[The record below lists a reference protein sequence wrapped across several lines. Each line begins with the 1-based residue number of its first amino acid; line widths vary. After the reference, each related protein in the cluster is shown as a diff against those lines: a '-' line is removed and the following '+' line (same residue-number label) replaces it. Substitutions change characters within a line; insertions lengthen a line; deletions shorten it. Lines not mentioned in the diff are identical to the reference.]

1 MVLETTSAGRR
12 NITLL
17 RTARNVVTRRNST
30 DTRTARP
37 PANFSSTNPGR
48 ANHLVPAKIITPDK
62 IPIARELTEGHW
74 LERYITKPAPISS
87 SELGRILETV
97 ENTINITLYEN
108 GAIPA
113 SPNVASEY
121 SDGSWRRDNAIMMIA
136 FMLASSIETETSGD
150 RSDLVQRVKRE
161 LTEMAKYD
169 NDPFHRGH
177 FTSFF
182 FLSSDPGENRRQA
195 KEKFVRDIPGLPR
208 AKHSINGN
216 GSLGEY
222 SDWGHH
228 QLDSIGAYLYAYF
241 FAANQGII
249 DLKELDKILTEQNP
263 ENSEDSLFSVA
274 LHFLNEIEYWDETDV
289 GPWESVP
296 ANKRASSVG
305 MCLAAL
311 KEAKKYFDNRSWNPE
326 KIIKVSQG
334 VNLRQ
339 IIDKGIENGEAVINE
354 RIPSDGRPATET
366 NEIPSDSALAFLLL
380 FNPGL
385 NEAQEN
391 AILQRVYENMGEY
404 GIRRMDDQ
412 IDAFMGENYAL
423 NPNGQGK
430 WSMLHPEHKAAQWTL
445 FDPILATHYY
455 KKYLKSDGRDI
466 ESFLLADKHLKRTL
480 SQITKCD
487 YEIEQFVSP
496 HEKITVKIPAG
507 VLPEARWRRKDEHG
521 ETWLPNTNS
530 PLQMAHGVF
539 AIMIAEATKA
549 IQLRETGTN
558 LVTAA

>member
-1 MVLETTSAGRR
+1 MAVEATGRR
-12 NITLL
+12 NIPLL
-17 RTARNVVTRRNST
+17 RTARNVVTGRNLAGTST
-30 DTRTARP
+30 TRSAP
-37 PANFSSTNPGR
+37 SFSSTNPGR
-48 ANHLVPAKIITPDK
+48 ANSLVPAKIITPDK

-74 LERYITKPAPISS
+74 LEGYITKSDTISS
-87 SELGRILETV
+87 SELERILETV
-97 ENTINITLYEN
+97 ESTIHITLYEN

-113 SPNVASEY
+113 SPNAASEY
-121 SDGSWRRDNAIMMIA
+121 RDGSWRRDNAIMMIA
-136 FMLASSIETETSGD
+136 FMLASSIEIETSGD
-150 RSDLVQRVKRE
+150 RSELVQRVKRE

-182 FLSSDPGENRRQA
+182 FLSSDPGENRRRA
-195 KEKFVRDIPGLPR
+195 KEKFVKDVSGLPR

-216 GSLGEY
+216 GGLGEY

-249 DLKELDKILTEQNP
+249 DLKELDKTLTEQNS
-263 ENSEDSLFSVA
+263 ENAEDSLFSVA

-289 GPWESVP
+289 GPWESRP

-311 KEAKKYFDNRSWNPE
+311 KEAKKYFDNRNWDPE
-326 KIIKVSQG
+326 KIIKISHS

-354 RIPSDGRPATET
+354 RVPSDGRPAIET
-366 NEIPSDSALAFLLL
+366 NDIPSDSALAFLLL
-380 FNPGL
+380 FNPEL

-404 GIRRMDDQ
+404 GIRRMGDQ

-430 WSMLHPEHKAAQWTL
+430 WSIIHSEHKAAQWTL

-455 KKYLKSDGRDI
+455 KKYLKSEGRDI

-480 SQITKCD
+480 SQITKHD

-496 HEKITVKIPAG
+496 HERITVKIPVG
-507 VLPEARWRRKDEHG
+507 VLPEARWKRKDEHG

-549 IQLRETGTN
+549 LQLKESSPMVG
-558 LVTAA
+558 TAA